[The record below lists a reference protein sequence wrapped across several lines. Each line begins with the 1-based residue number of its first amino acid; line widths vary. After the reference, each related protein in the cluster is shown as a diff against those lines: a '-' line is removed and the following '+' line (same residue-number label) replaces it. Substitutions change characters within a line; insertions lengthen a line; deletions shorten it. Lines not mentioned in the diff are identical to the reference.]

1 MNHYGNLDIYGRL
14 AVGQNIS
21 GGYQLPEQIGDNL
34 EFLGVED
41 KQTGKLKFI
50 SVGGLVGSSVKSGII
65 ECVVNQRIYEVSY
78 GSQVLNSIPVV
89 SLVIPSEDS
98 DVFIQGIFDISTS
111 GFKVALSNT
120 PDIPGYYLNW
130 IVKEN

>member
-21 GGYQLPEQIGDNL
+21 GGYQLPEQIGNNL

-50 SVGGLVGSSVKSGII
+50 SFESIVGSKVKSGSI
-65 ECVVNQRIYEVSY
+65 ECTIDQRIYQVTY
-78 GSQVLNSIPVV
+78 DNPVLNSIPVV

-98 DVFIQGIFDISTS
+98 DVFIQGIFDITST

-120 PDIPGYYLNW
+120 PDVTGYYLNW
-130 IVKEN
+130 VVKEN